1 MGDIIF
7 SVWFFLYLF
16 AEWISEAAM
25 GRTGVCRHDMIN
37 MTIRELL
44 YDTFA
49 DFSKTGISLYNIN
62 FAERNSKAA
71 MGGGE
76 NIFFRLQRSSIGC
89 SVAQKGKA

>member
-7 SVWFFLYLF
+7 SAWFFLYLF

-25 GRTGVCRHDMIN
+25 GRTGVWGHNMIN

-44 YDTFA
+44 YYTFV

-62 FAERNSKAA
+62 FAGRNSKAA
-71 MGGGE
+71 MEGGGE
-76 NIFFRLQRSSIGC
+76 YIF
-89 SVAQKGKA
+89 